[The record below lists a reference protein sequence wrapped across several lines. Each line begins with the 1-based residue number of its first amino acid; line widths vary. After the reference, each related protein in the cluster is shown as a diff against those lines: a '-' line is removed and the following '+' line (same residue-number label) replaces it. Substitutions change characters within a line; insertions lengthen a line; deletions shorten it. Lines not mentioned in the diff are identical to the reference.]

1 MPDDGK
7 SGADERG
14 VATASSV
21 STAGIVDR
29 EAWFLAERYLST
41 PGYWRTF
48 VRARYTAHGVT
59 FFLPGHRIVIET
71 SSLARGL
78 HRHRALLLVDHKGQA
93 CAVGPER
100 AAGRPGLEDRAD
112 RPRSPP
118 GRE

>member
-29 EAWFLAERYLST
+29 ESWFLAEHYLST

-48 VRARYTAHGVT
+48 VRARYTADEVT

-78 HRHRALLLVDHKGQA
+78 HRHRALLLVDHEGQA
-93 CAVGPER
+93 WVVPDELLGAR
-100 AAGRPGLEDRAD
+100 GLEVL
-112 RPRSPP
+112 RSVL
-118 GRE
+118 GHRLDEE